1 MAAKI
6 GSLDELEPASESVS
20 NYVERVEMYFEV
32 NDIAAAKQVS
42 TLPWV
47 RRPMGIGVNMS
58 LEKAAC
64 NIGAF

>member
-6 GSLDELEPASESVS
+6 GSLDELELDSESVS

-42 TLPWV
+42 DC
-47 RRPMGIGVNMS
+47 RG
-58 LEKAAC
+58 
-64 NIGAF
+64 